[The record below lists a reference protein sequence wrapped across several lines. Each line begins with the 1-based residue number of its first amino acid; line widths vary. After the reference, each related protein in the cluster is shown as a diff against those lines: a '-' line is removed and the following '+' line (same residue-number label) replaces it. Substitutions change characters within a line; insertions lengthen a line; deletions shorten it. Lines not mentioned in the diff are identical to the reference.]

1 MAWWKLNDGAEIKL
15 EGRNSYLEEEK
26 NSKKRRGG
34 EKKKNP
40 ILGNADRVCTMEV
53 SRRIP
58 SLLVARLGLGRRE
71 RKKERKGPILEFEL
85 GPFAYRES

>member
-1 MAWWKLNDGAEIKL
+1 MEI
-15 EGRNSYLEEEK
+15 
-26 NSKKRRGG
+26 KRRGG
-34 EKKKNP
+34 NQTRREKLVSRGREEFEEEKEGGKKKNP

-53 SRRIP
+53 SRRIL